1 MDWEGKSSRMGGDSR
16 KAFFYEKQYLLLPV
30 IDWEGKGSPMGV
42 DSWRDF
48 LYENM
53 DWERKGSRMGVD
65 SRREFIYI
73 KTVLSFF
80 H

>member
-1 MDWEGKSSRMGGDSR
+1 M
-16 KAFFYEKQYLLLPV
+16 
-30 IDWEGKGSPMGV
+30 DWEGKGSPMGV

-48 LYENM
+48 LYEKM

-73 KTVLSFF
+73 KQYFPF
-80 H
+80 AIRKGRAQGWE